1 MVKTYLMKDK
11 DLQFDREHIWHPY
24 AGTVQTP
31 RVEKVVGAQGV
42 YLELEDGTKLID
54 GTSAWWCAAYGY
66 RHPQLVRAV
75 QEQAQK
81 LAHVMFGGLTHE
93 KAIELGRKLLKLV
106 PEGLD
111 KIFYADSGSVAVEA
125 AMKMAVQYQMACG
138 RKQRVNFVTIRGGYH
153 GDTWNA
159 MSVCDPIA
167 GMHSVFGGSLPVRY
181 FAAPPAS
188 SFEGPWNPG
197 DTDDLK
203 RILGE
208 KKDIAALI
216 LEPIFQGASAMRFY
230 HPQYLKEASE
240 LCKKH
245 NVLLIADEIAT
256 GFGRTGKT
264 FACEWAGVSPDI
276 MTIGKALTGGMLTL
290 SAVLCRNEIAQTIS
304 SASPY
309 AFMHGPTFMA
319 NALACA
325 AACASL
331 DLYEKHDWLKSVH
344 RIEEGLRRG
353 LAPLKGKDGICDVR
367 VLGAIGV
374 VELNEPVE
382 SQWIQEAFVR
392 EGVWVRPI
400 GKLCYL
406 MPPFIM
412 TDEELEKLTAAVRKV
427 LSIQIERQK
436 KESR

>member
-1 MVKTYLMKDK
+1 MNSE
-11 DLQFDREHIWHPY
+11 DLQFDCEHIWHPY

-31 RVEKVVGAQGV
+31 RIEKVAGAHGV
-42 YLELEDGTKLID
+42 YLELEDGTSLID

-93 KAIELGRKLLKLV
+93 KAIELARKLLKLV
-106 PEGLD
+106 PKGLN

-138 RKQRVNFVTIRGGYH
+138 RKERVNFVTIRGGYH

-167 GMHSVFGGSLPVRY
+167 GMHSVFGSSLPVRY
-181 FAAPPAS
+181 FANPPTS
-188 SFEGPWNPG
+188 TFEGQWNP
-197 DTDDLK
+197 TDLNDLE
-203 RILGE
+203 RILDQN
-208 KKDIAALI
+208 KDIAALI

-230 HPQYLKEASE
+230 HPQYLKEASQ

-245 NVLLIADEIAT
+245 AVLLIVDEIAT

-264 FACEWAGVSPDI
+264 FACEWADVSPDI
-276 MTIGKALTGGMLTL
+276 MAIGKALTGGMMTL

-304 SASPY
+304 SVYPY

-331 DLYEKHDWLKSVH
+331 DIYEKQDWLNSVY
-344 RIEEGLRRG
+344 RIQDGLRRG
-353 LAPLKGKDGICDVR
+353 LAPLKGKEGIQDVR

-374 VELNEPVE
+374 VELSESVE
-382 SQWIQEAFVR
+382 SQWIQAAFVR
-392 EGVWVRPI
+392 QGVWVRPI

-406 MPPFIM
+406 MPPFII
-412 TDEELEKLTAAVRKV
+412 TDDELAKLTSAVRKV
-427 LSIQIERQK
+427 LAMQIERQR
-436 KESR
+436 KENH